1 MHTIIQNTRR
11 FVSQRKFLTFIHAQE
26 YFNEQ
31 IRTGLVF
38 FGTPHDGGDKT
49 LVALGSAA
57 ARVAVKLHVQSS
69 SDIIETLKIGSLF
82 SDILQEH
89 WRQQLL
95 SYQIISF
102 WEGIGDVCKAA
113 PSLPPPLQRKLR

>member
-1 MHTIIQNTRR
+1 MLQLLTLLFRFIGFSKCTQQSKILGYSSFNVSLQSLIQDIIG
-11 FVSQRKFLTFIHAQE
+11 K
-26 YFNEQ
+26 Q

-38 FGTPHDGGDKT
+38 FGTPHDGGDKS

-57 ARVAVKLHVQSS
+57 ARVATKLHVQPS
-69 SDIIETLKIGSLF
+69 SDIVEALKSGSLF

-102 WEGIGDVCKAA
+102 WEGIGDV
-113 PSLPPPLQRKLR
+113 S